1 MNPAQGSPP
10 SVGAEEEQKTGET
23 EELDLS
29 PVRRC
34 KSKPPSLP
42 FSVES
47 LISER
52 TPERS
57 RFSPGRRQG
66 CVVSEGTECSSPRGL
81 YQSDPETVELRD
93 KEVDLWSH
101 TAYTSPPSEY
111 RGLSLSLHSHFCSTF
126 ILVQEIWSAQ
136 IEETASFLIT
146 SKDWAASRH
155 CFNYDDLFSLYIS
168 TIPRTP
174 QSGCVQPTKTQEQQE
189 TQNSLHD
196 LPAALSGE
204 KVPSETVPL
213 HRGESGVLQ
222 LSKPH
227 RDTSQDLVSKPQ
239 GQGQETA
246 GGRAGET
253 EAGSEA
259 PAAGLRHSLP
269 PERTDGR
276 TGPLRRLERPA
287 ARFTCTGTIQ
297 RSLWDVLP
305 VLILTN
311 FKRLRKMPS
320 KRKQLTLQNVRPT
333 HQKMGSLKI
342 WLNYRIFP
350 LRRKK
355 KIKEESRR
363 FSSCI
368 KWNRSIFFKP
378 LYEIE
383 LGSVI
388 YLFDCRVFVNSA
400 ISAIYTVHVIFSFYI
415 SNGAFTPTRV
425 KCVIKGLL
433 DL

>member
-1 MNPAQGSPP
+1 M
-10 SVGAEEEQKTGET
+10 
-23 EELDLS
+23 
-29 PVRRC
+29 
-34 KSKPPSLP
+34 
-42 FSVES
+42 
-47 LISER
+47 
-52 TPERS
+52 
-57 RFSPGRRQG
+57 
-66 CVVSEGTECSSPRGL
+66 
-81 YQSDPETVELRD
+81 
-93 KEVDLWSH
+93 
-101 TAYTSPPSEY
+101 
-111 RGLSLSLHSHFCSTF
+111 
-126 ILVQEIWSAQ
+126 
-136 IEETASFLIT
+136 
-146 SKDWAASRH
+146 
-155 CFNYDDLFSLYIS
+155 
-168 TIPRTP
+168 
-174 QSGCVQPTKTQEQQE
+174 QPTKTQEQQE
-189 TQNSLHD
+189 TKNSLHD

-253 EAGSEA
+253 EAGSKA
-259 PAAGLRHSLP
+259 TPAGLRHSLP

-311 FKRLRKMPS
+311 FKRLKKMPS
-320 KRKQLTLQNVRPT
+320 QRKQLTLKNVRPT
-333 HQKMGSLKI
+333 HQKIGNLKI

-350 LRRKK
+350 LRREKNQGR
-355 KIKEESRR
+355 IQEIQFIQSGIEA
-363 FSSCI
+363 
-368 KWNRSIFFKP
+368 IFFKH

-400 ISAIYTVHVIFSFYI
+400 ISAIYTMHVFFL
-415 SNGAFTPTRV
+415 FTFQME
-425 KCVIKGLL
+425 LL
-433 DL
+433 HQQG